1 MSFKIPENDWS
12 DFFAKN
18 KKELKK
24 INIKLKEAEET
35 YPGLKIFPPKE
46 KIFTAFENC
55 SFKNTKVVIIG
66 QDCYHGQ
73 DQANGMC
80 FSVDKGIKH
89 PPSLRNILKEIEN
102 DLGYKRESGNFID
115 LANQGVLL
123 LNSSL
128 SVLEKCPGKHMNIWV
143 NFTDDVIEYLS
154 KNKEDLIFILWGN
167 YAKSK
172 KEFIFG
178 SHYILEGTHPS
189 PLSANRGGFFGGK
202 YFSKTNYYLK
212 QIGKRKIKWL

>member
-1 MSFKIPENDWS
+1 MSFKIPDNDWS

>member
-12 DFFAKN
+12 DFFTKN

>member
-12 DFFAKN
+12 DFFTKN

-189 PLSANRGGFFGGK
+189 PLSAN
-202 YFSKTNYYLK
+202 
-212 QIGKRKIKWL
+212 

>member
-1 MSFKIPENDWS
+1 MSLKIPQNDWNE
-12 DFFAKN
+12 FFTKN
-18 KKELKK
+18 KKELT
-24 INIKLKEAEET
+24 NISKQLNEAGET
-35 YPGLKIFPPKE
+35 HQGVKIFPSKE
-46 KIFTAFENC
+46 KMFAAFENC
-55 SFKNTKVVIIG
+55 SLENTKVVIIG

-80 FSVDKGIKH
+80 FSVNKGMKH
-89 PPSLRNILKEIEN
+89 PPSLRNILKEIES
-102 DLGYKRESGNFID
+102 DLGDKRESSDFTD

-128 SVLEKCPGKHMNIWV
+128 SVLEKCPGKHMDIWV

-154 KNKEDLIFILWGN
+154 KNKEDLVFILWGN

-178 SHYILEGTHPS
+178 SHFILEGTHPS
-189 PLSANRGGFFGGK
+189 PLAANRGGFFGGK

-212 QIGKRKIKWL
+212 QIGKEKIKWL

>member
-128 SVLEKCPGKHMNIWV
+128 SVLEKCPDKHMNIWV
-143 NFTDDVIEYLS
+143 NFTDDVIDYLS

>member
-212 QIGKRKIKWL
+212 QIGKRKFFF